1 MPADQLFAPDIAL
14 PPSSWRD
21 AEHWHFDSFA
31 MHLHQEN
38 CTNCSAVH
46 RHSSVYRMFI
56 RQFPA
61 ATDRRLVLATSVNP
75 ALRLTVFTLPVHE
88 VPLCH
93 ICATE
98 TNGTMT
104 LIVSSEAEWN
114 YARQRER
121 EARSASKKPAV
132 ASSNK
137 PLVSLQDL
145 L

>member
-1 MPADQLFAPDIAL
+1 MNQLFAPDISL

-21 AEHWHFDSFA
+21 ADQWHFDSFA
-31 MHLHQEN
+31 MHLHEEH
-38 CTNCSAVH
+38 CTSCSAVH
-46 RHSSVYRMFI
+46 RHSSIYRMFI

-75 ALRLTVFTLPVHE
+75 ALRLTVFTLPVSE

-93 ICATE
+93 ICATA

-104 LIVSSEAEWN
+104 ILVSSEAEWN
-114 YARQRER
+114 YAQQRER
-121 EARSASKKPAV
+121 EARSASKKPPSPV
-132 ASSNK
+132 VHK
-137 PLVSLQDL
+137 PLIALKDL